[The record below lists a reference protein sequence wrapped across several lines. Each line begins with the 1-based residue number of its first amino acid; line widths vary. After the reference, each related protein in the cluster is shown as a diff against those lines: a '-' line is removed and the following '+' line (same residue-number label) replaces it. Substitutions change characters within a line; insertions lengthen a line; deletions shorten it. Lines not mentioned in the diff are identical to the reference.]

1 MLPICLAIGTQVAQ
15 KQNYTLV
22 PTNSTEQSLPGGR
35 NKRALQNAV
44 RLPRA
49 TEVSQEIFVF
59 PVGGAAQVA
68 LDPPVPTATIL
79 LARVQNAVPAFDH
92 GARLANNAVARR
104 VVSPA
109 AVAAI
114 VIKTGAVP
122 VPVPVRARR

>member
-1 MLPICLAIGTQVAQ
+1 M
-15 KQNYTLV
+15 
-22 PTNSTEQSLPGGR
+22 
-35 NKRALQNAV
+35 
-44 RLPRA
+44 
-49 TEVSQEIFVF
+49 
-59 PVGGAAQVA
+59 A

-122 VPVPVRARR
+122 VPVPVRARRTPGAARVVSPHGIPRKTRKDRVRSVEIGPDQNPRSRLGLVDRQGYAALRGPAEG